1 MTITYSE
8 IQRIYRAEK
17 RTPALCKIDK
27 NFYRDV
33 SELISQVEEE
43 HRKSIRKM
51 VEDIYIRR
59 RNKILMQVM
68 RTFDTEPM
76 NALPSE
82 KRLYWDIVDLLKRF
96 EIEIEEKPA
105 EVKRGGEKDKEIAAV
120 IDRKEKEKE
129 DSKISKIRL
138 RILKAIPS
146 IIGSDANRYGPFE
159 AGDEAEIPIKTAR
172 ILVEWGVA
180 EEI

>member
-105 EVKRGGEKDKEIAAV
+105 EVKRGEKKDKEIASV
-120 IDRKEKEKE
+120 IDRKERE
-129 DSKISKIRL
+129 DTRISKIRL

-146 IIGSDANRYGPFE
+146 IIGSDTNRYGPFE

-172 ILVEWGVA
+172 ILVECGVA